1 MPTKHP
7 PIKLSPEEQRFLRHW
22 MHDETHDQTGLG
34 PAKRL
39 QLQHGIVPADLA
51 LLVAAAFPNLAD
63 QEAASTG
70 APPAEPP
77 SWPWSAQG
85 FQFRLAEARATLVQ
99 QHPRSLDKS
108 EVAGG
113 RPS

>member
-7 PIKLSPEEQRFLRHW
+7 PIKLSPEEERFLRHW
-22 MHDETHDQTGLG
+22 MHDEAHYQTGLG
-34 PAKRL
+34 HAQRL

-51 LLVAAAFPNLAD
+51 ILVAAFSKLAD
-63 QEAASTG
+63 QEAVSVA

-77 SWPWSAQG
+77 SWTWSDQG
-85 FQFRLAEARATLVQ
+85 FQFRLAEARSTLVQ
-99 QHPRSLDKS
+99 RHPRSVDKS